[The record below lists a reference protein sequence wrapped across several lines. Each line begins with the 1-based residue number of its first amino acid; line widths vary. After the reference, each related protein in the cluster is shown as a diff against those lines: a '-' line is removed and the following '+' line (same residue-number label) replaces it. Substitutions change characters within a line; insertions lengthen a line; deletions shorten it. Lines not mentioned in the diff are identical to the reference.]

1 MAQNQSSDFTRSSSK
16 VLQDNIASIIEIF
29 NLQISLFQLLSED
42 ITDLYPQEML
52 QVTHG
57 YKIFCSAM
65 QNSYRHTNDIAQ
77 LNFKYFTDLVHKGYI
92 SESGFNQDI
101 SFDRLSKNSRI
112 FSGEIWER
120 NPFYNQLKLLYLMT
134 EQYCL
139 DWLELFDSH
148 PQTKEQIKFYM
159 EIFLSTIAPTNF
171 VLTNPNIID
180 KINATGGSSLLDGY
194 KNFLQDLIAKNG
206 QLSITLTDQSA
217 FKLGENIACT
227 PGNVVYKNEF
237 IELIQYSPSTDRVY
251 EKPMLIVPPFI
262 NKYYILDLSEK
273 NSLVKWMVDQG
284 YTIYMIS
291 WVNPDSEFRD
301 KGFEDYMLQGPIAAL
316 DFLTQDAGHTSVNVT
331 GYCIGGTLLACALA
345 YLADKGDQRVASATF
360 FMSLIDFFDVGEL
373 GVFIDDD
380 QVQSVNELMDKNGY
394 LDGRLLN
401 LTFNLIRPYDLVW
414 PHFINNYLLGEKT
427 RPFDILY
434 WNSDPTNLPQKMYH
448 FYLQEMVLKNKLK
461 HPGKIV
467 LNGTPIDIG
476 KINIPCFFLSSDAD
490 HITPW
495 ISIYAGVKLFNGPVE
510 FILSK
515 SGHVRAVVNPPP
527 DNKYGYFRS
536 TNVQTAADLAK
547 DPKKWLQS
555 ASHYMDSWWNHWN
568 SWLIPHAGAKIGKEQ
583 LTGVPSLDKAPGKYV
598 HKKL

>member
-1 MAQNQSSDFTRSSSK
+1 MAQHQSSDFQRSSTK
-16 VLQDNIASIIEIF
+16 VIQENIASIIEIF

-57 YKIFCSAM
+57 YKIFCTAI
-65 QNSYRHTNDIAQ
+65 QNSYKHTHDIAQ
-77 LNFKYFTDLVHKGYI
+77 LNFKYFTDLARKGYV
-92 SESGFNQDI
+92 SDPDLDQDT
-101 SFDRLSKNSRI
+101 SLDRLSKNSRI

-139 DWLELFDSH
+139 DWLELFEDK
-148 PQTKEQIKFYM
+148 PEIKEQLKFYM

-171 VLTNPNIID
+171 VLTNPNIMD
-180 KINATGGSSLLDGY
+180 KINATGGSSLLEGY
-194 KNFLQDLIAKNG
+194 RNFLKDLVDKKG

-227 PGNVVYKNEF
+227 PGNVVFKNDF
-237 IELIQYSPSTDRVY
+237 IELIQYSATTDKVY
-251 EKPMLIVPPFI
+251 AKPMLIVPPFI

-284 YTIYMIS
+284 YTVYMIS

-301 KGFEDYMLQGPIAAL
+301 KTFSDYMTYGPLAAL
-316 DFLTQDAGHTSVNVT
+316 DFLTKDAGHDKVNAT
-331 GYCIGGTLLACALA
+331 GYCIGGTLLTCCLA
-345 YLADKGDQRVASATF
+345 YLAEKKDTRVSSATF
-360 FMSLIDFFDVGEL
+360 FMSLVDFFDVGEL

-380 QVQSVNELMDKNGY
+380 QVQSVNKLMDKNGY

-434 WNSDPTNLPQKMYH
+434 WNSDPTNLPQAMYH
-448 FYLQEMVLKNKLK
+448 FYLHDLVLKNKLK

-467 LNGTPIDIG
+467 LNDTPIDIG

-495 ISIYAGVKLFNGPVE
+495 ISIYEGVKLFTGPIE
-510 FILSK
+510 FLLSK

-527 DNKYGYFRS
+527 DNKYGYFKAPDIK
-536 TNVQTAADLAK
+536 TARDLPD
-547 DPKKWLQS
+547 DPKKWL
-555 ASHYMDSWWNHWN
+555 ANATHHMESWWNHWHT
-568 SWLIPHAGAKIGKEQ
+568 WLQPHTGEQ
-583 LTGVPSLDKAPGKYV
+583 ISAEDISTLQALYTAPGKYV
-598 HKKL
+598 TRRL